1 MITSPKQPAS
11 AAKPERSDLIFVQ
24 VYLERTRTAQTLRR
38 LRDKRKNPWTPD
50 SEALLDAAIVIE
62 SDAERCTREAM
73 RRGQLLYCHPSTTVL
88 QGGAA

>member
-38 LRDKRKNPWTPD
+38 LRDKRKNPWSPD
-50 SEALLDAAIVIE
+50 GEALIDAAIALEIE
-62 SDAERCTREAM
+62 ATRCANEAM
-73 RRGQLLYCHPSTTVL
+73 NRGQLLFCHPGTTVL